1 MIRSQGNNLSSDG
14 TCNLTEPTDKR
25 NIIPRLGPL
34 QNNGGATDTRA
45 LLAGSAAL
53 DGGVTIGCPT
63 VDQRGVARPQGLRCD
78 IGAFERR
85 NRKPVARDD
94 SFRASEDTALRVAPR
109 GVLRNDTDPDG
120 DRLRASIAN
129 RPTRGQL
136 TSGQRRVHLP
146 APARLQRHRQ
156 VPLPSQR
163 RLRRPRHRHRHDQN
177 RRPTEISRRTRTRQR
192 SLTSPT
198 ALAPVTVRP
207 LGRRAGAAARSR
219 RFPSGEGSGS

>member
-1 MIRSQGNNLSSDG
+1 VVLQNTIVAGNAIDNCDTNFGGFDGVIRSQGNNLSSDG
-14 TCNLTEPTDKR
+14 TCNLTEPTDKQ
-25 NIIPRLGPL
+25 NTTPRLGPL

-53 DGGVTIGCPT
+53 DGGVTTGCPT

-94 SFRASEDTALRVAPR
+94 SYRASEDTALRVAPR

-120 DRLRASIAN
+120 DRLWASIAN

-136 TSGQRRVHLP
+136 TVRANGAFTYRPPHDFNGTVRFRYRASDAYGGRDTATVTIRI
-146 APARLQRHRQ
+146 AP
-156 VPLPSQR
+156 
-163 RLRRPRHRHRHDQN
+163 RPR
-177 RRPTEISRRTRTRQR
+177 
-192 SLTSPT
+192 
-198 ALAPVTVRP
+198 
-207 LGRRAGAAARSR
+207 
-219 RFPSGEGSGS
+219 